1 VSKKSL
7 VLFRLFI
14 GVLALGLAGCS
25 NGNSPIQPTTPTSPP
40 STTYRLSGTVT
51 DATTGIALAG
61 ADVRILGGTYEITMT
76 DAAGGYVFAP
86 LSKAAGRINVEAAK
100 DGYRAKGDQVPGTE
114 DAIRNFP
121 LGR

>member
-1 VSKKSL
+1 ML
-7 VLFRLFI
+7 RLFV
-14 GVLALGLAGCS
+14 GVLAFGLAGCS
-25 NGNSPIQPTTPTSPP
+25 NGSSPTQPTMPTSP

-61 ADVRILGGTYEITMT
+61 ADIRLLGATYAITIT
-76 DAAGGYVFAP
+76 DAAGGYVFET
-86 LSKAAGRINVEAAK
+86 LSKAAGRINIEATK
-100 DGYRAKGDQVPGTE
+100 DGYQAKGDQVPGTE